1 VQQLLAQLAELEPDA
16 ILKQLGSQLDSLFAT
31 LNEAAEH
38 LEVAELEPQPEAE
51 SGGAE
56 VAEGHNKN
64 TRWITKPGANVHNR
78 SDTVG
83 VGVDVKA
90 ITCRSQS
97 NRAQRYIRLQ
107 LFPST
112 FK

>member
-1 VQQLLAQLAELEPDA
+1 MQQLLAQLAELEPDA

-83 VGVDVKA
+83 VDVKA

-97 NRAQRYIRLQ
+97 NRAQRFIRLQ
-107 LFPST
+107 LLPST